1 VSSYPKDATL
11 QQQLAPSKNAPMSF
25 LHFLDFV
32 QTLQGES
39 VTYGATICN
48 LNLVRHPLYDGMPL
62 SPSPP
67 CKDNPVQTL
76 QDGSRTEQPLPFIII
91 IRHLVCVCVCVCVC
105 GVQIFLPRPS
115 TRRGTRA
122 RRKKPPR
129 PCLTKHTRATY
140 IRHAHL
146 HFSPPL
152 QVGSMCD
159 VGTQVMF
166 NPGTEELLE
175 GEDAVRLGLS
185 PPLLVQGLPGI
196 GLDVQHML
204 HNRRVPHRAP
214 SAGEVPSFFVPSVSE
229 PSH

>member
-1 VSSYPKDATL
+1 
-11 QQQLAPSKNAPMSF
+11 
-25 LHFLDFV
+25 
-32 QTLQGES
+32 
-39 VTYGATICN
+39 
-48 LNLVRHPLYDGMPL
+48 
-62 SPSPP
+62 
-67 CKDNPVQTL
+67 
-76 QDGSRTEQPLPFIII
+76 
-91 IRHLVCVCVCVCVC
+91 
-105 GVQIFLPRPS
+105 
-115 TRRGTRA
+115 
-122 RRKKPPR
+122 
-129 PCLTKHTRATY
+129 
-140 IRHAHL
+140 
-146 HFSPPL
+146 
-152 QVGSMCD
+152 MCD